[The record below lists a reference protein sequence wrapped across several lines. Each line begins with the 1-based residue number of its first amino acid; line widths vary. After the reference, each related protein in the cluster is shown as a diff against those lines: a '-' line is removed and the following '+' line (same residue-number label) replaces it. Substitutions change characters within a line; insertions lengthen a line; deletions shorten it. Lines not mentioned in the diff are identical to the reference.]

1 MSFNGSGSFLIN
13 TAGQPVVSGTVIS
26 STAFN
31 ALTADLATGL
41 STCITKDGQTTV
53 TANIPMSNFKF
64 TGLGVGSGA
73 ADSANLSQVQSTVV
87 KLLASVSGTDTIT
100 AVGSPTVAAY
110 AAGQMFYFVAAGDN
124 TGAVTIN
131 IDSLGAKAVT
141 RDGSVALAAGDIK
154 SGEVVVVV
162 YDGTRFQVV
171 SQLNSSGDARFANVS
186 IASALNVGGVATFTG
201 NPVLS
206 GGTANGVLYL
216 NASKVATSG
225 TALVFDGTNLGVG
238 VTPSAWGSIFR
249 AVQVGTGGSIFG
261 RSSGNQDVFQMGAN
275 VFWDGSNWK
284 YIGNG
289 ASTRYEQATG
299 THVWSY
305 AASGTAGNTITFTEA
320 MALTS
325 TGLGIG
331 TSSPS
336 AKLHVSTSAT
346 NTGGTGTEI
355 ARVANTRVNTG
366 SSAAG
371 LSFYTNEIGGTD
383 QYVRAQIAA
392 EYDDA
397 SNVNGRLIFATAN
410 TSGSLVARMRIDSSG
425 NLGLGVTPSAWST
438 LKGIEVAGLG
448 NAFSGYPADA
458 GVYVSSNAYYGSGGW
473 KYGYSSKAST
483 LYSGEA
489 GAHSWK
495 IAASGTAGNT
505 ITFTQALTLDASG
518 NLLVGATSGSNKL
531 TVNGDAVLLANGDMK
546 FADATNTHVS
556 LITNSGAASTSQ
568 LEFWTGNPVAERA
581 RITAGGDVGIGT
593 SSPESLLH
601 LNKAVSGAAGPII
614 FLDNSASS
622 ALGNSAGIRFATDAG
637 GTASGYAGYFEC
649 VNTNA
654 GNGAADLTFGT
665 WNGSSRGERARITS
679 GGDFVVG
686 KTSAA
691 IGTAG
696 GYITALGEAVFTVS
710 GNPVLYVNR
719 QADDGDLVRFYQAD
733 TQEGSISV
741 SGNTV
746 SYNAFAGS
754 HWSQLQDGSKPDI
767 LRGTVMESINEL
779 CVWPDEN
786 NERLP
791 KSKVSDT
798 AGSKKVYGVFMA
810 WDNDWTTTND
820 MYVTAVGAFICRVNG
835 SVTVQEGDLLES
847 NGDGTARVQADD
859 IIRSSTIG
867 KVTSTVKT
875 HEYDDGSYCVPT
887 VLYCG

>member
-53 TANIPMSNFKF
+53 TANIPMANYKF
-64 TGLGVGSGA
+64 TGLGAGSAA

-131 IDSLGAKAVT
+131 IDSLGAKNVT

-154 SGEVVVVV
+154 SGEVVVIV

-186 IASALNVGGVATFTG
+186 IASALNVGGVAT
-201 NPVLS
+201 V
-206 GGTANGVLYL
+206 
-216 NASKVATSG
+216 
-225 TALVFDGTNLGVG
+225 
-238 VTPSAWGSIFR
+238 
-249 AVQVGTGGSIFG
+249 TGGSVLNGGVVINEPGADVDFRVEGDTDANLIFA
-261 RSSGNQDVFQMGAN
+261 D
-275 VFWDGSNWK
+275 
-284 YIGNG
+284 
-289 ASTRYEQATG
+289 ASTDRVGVG
-299 THVWSY
+299 TNAPGGKFHVT
-305 AASGTAGNTITFTEA
+305 AASGATAIFN
-320 MALTS
+320 S
-325 TGLGIG
+325 TNNEPYIRFDQSGASKFFIG
-331 TSSPS
+331 ESN
-336 AKLHVSTSAT
+336 AV
-346 NTGGTGTEI
+346 GGGG
-355 ARVANTRVNTG
+355 AG
-366 SSAAG
+366 FYDLYGAAG
-371 LSFYTNEIGGTD
+371 VGIRFFT
-383 QYVRAQIAA
+383 AAA
-392 EYDDA
+392 E
-397 SNVNGRLIFATAN
+397 RLRLDT
-410 TSGSLVARMRIDSSG
+410 SG
-425 NLGLGVTPSAWST
+425 NLGLGVTPSAWDT
-438 LKGIEVAGLG
+438 LLKAIVVEDTAV
-448 NAFSGYPADA
+448 FSGQTNSEGMRLGSNWYYNGGFKYQTSA
-458 GVYVSSNAYYGSGGW
+458 G
-473 KYGYSSKAST
+473 ASR
-483 LYSGEA
+483 YDQSA
-489 GAHSWK
+489 GAHSWFT
-495 IAASGTAGNT
+495 AASGTAGNA
-505 ITFTQALTLDASG
+505 ITFTQAMTL
-518 NLLVGATSGSNKL
+518 
-531 TVNGDAVLLANGDMK
+531 
-546 FADATNTHVS
+546 
-556 LITNSGAASTSQ
+556 
-568 LEFWTGNPVAERA
+568 
-581 RITAGGDVGIGT
+581 TAGGVLGIGT
-593 SSPESLLH
+593 ASPNSSYRLTIDG
-601 LNKAVSGAAGPII
+601 VGTSGNPTGGIVFRQGGTDVLYFGNI
-614 FLDNSASS
+614 TTDNNTDWEFWNPRN
-622 ALGNSAGIRFATDAG
+622 GYIRF
-637 GTASGYAGYFEC
+637 GT
-649 VNTNA
+649 NN
-654 GNGAADLTFGT
+654 N
-665 WNGSSRGERARITS
+665 ERARITS
-679 GGDFVVG
+679 GGNFLVGQTASGIANVGISLNDFGRLRVCTNDTEVAEFNRL
-686 KTSAA
+686 TS
-691 IGTAG
+691 
-696 GYITALGEAVFTVS
+696 
-710 GNPVLYVNR
+710 
-719 QADDGDLVRFYQAD
+719 DGDLLLFYQD
-733 TQEGSISV
+733 TAVVGSISV

-779 CVWPDEN
+779 CVWPGEQ

-791 KSKVSDT
+791 KSKISDT